1 MDTNSQRFLNL
12 FTTLRAKLRRVS
24 GIDLDYSSA
33 SVRRFVGEILKEFTP
48 TCISNAFAQM
58 PVLNHAFD
66 IQRFH
71 IDSLISSY
79 VEISNFMQKVFSLI
93 RYFLMGFS
101 HKDLCFTP
109 SAGTSDLSGQCPLS
123 SSQDLLGLPE
133 EFRVINTSASRVNQ
147 KFLDAD
153 INSDLGNSFR
163 YLFGRYVIAGEAYKP
178 LAGRGASDGD
188 GFDIAFDR
196 SGQKQLKPSDAGDIQ
211 VPSFDLVSGLLQGEG
226 VVSVFTLEPGEPCF
240 FSFAFDPAKEG
251 IKGLLQSF
259 YHVLQHLRSYS
270 LKLRESSLK
279 LRKLILLVNTG
290 DRFSMLPVDVD
301 SLLKSKVEEYAA
313 RIEPLEA
320 FGFGLFIYLGSVLEG
335 FSHFSLRMR
344 QRLFGQALRLK
355 GQSHERLIAIC

>member
-1 MDTNSQRFLNL
+1 
-12 FTTLRAKLRRVS
+12 
-24 GIDLDYSSA
+24 
-33 SVRRFVGEILKEFTP
+33 
-48 TCISNAFAQM
+48 
-58 PVLNHAFD
+58 
-66 IQRFH
+66 
-71 IDSLISSY
+71 
-79 VEISNFMQKVFSLI
+79 
-93 RYFLMGFS
+93 
-101 HKDLCFTP
+101 
-109 SAGTSDLSGQCPLS
+109 
-123 SSQDLLGLPE
+123 LPE
-133 EFRVINTSASRVNQ
+133 EFRIRYTSASGVNE
-147 KFLDAD
+147 KFLNAD
-153 INSDLGNSFR
+153 INADFGDSFG
-163 YLFGRYVIAGEAYKP
+163 YLFDRHIIAGEAHKP
-178 LAGRGASDGD
+178 LAGRGTPDGY
-188 GFDIAFDR
+188 GLNIAFDL
-196 SGQKQLKPSDAGDIQ
+196 SGQEEFEPANAGNIQ
-211 VPSFDLVSGLLQGEG
+211 VSAFNLVPCLLQGEG